1 MAPGVFSFDAILRG
15 EDRAVA
21 KAISA
26 IENDSPEAP
35 ALLEFLAKVPKRAH
49 RVGFTGPQASGKST
63 LIGCVVDAWFAGG
76 KNIGVIA
83 IDPSS
88 HKSGG
93 AFLGDRVRMPQRN
106 IGEKFFFRS
115 MATRGNEHG
124 IVNRLDSIM
133 DVLDAAGKTTIA
145 VETIGTSQNEIAIR
159 KYVATLVVVLLPT
172 GDEITYSKAGLM
184 EAGDIFI
191 LNYGDLPVA
200 DSSFR
205 QLREVLSTQEKSAEP
220 ANASAKGW
228 TIPGLRTIA
237 AREEGIQEVIVAIQA
252 HWEFLRA
259 K

>member
-1 MAPGVFSFDAILRG
+1 MTAISFDAILRG

-35 ALLEFLAKVPKRAH
+35 ELLEFLAHVPKRAH
-49 RVGFTGPQASGKST
+49 RIGFTGPQASGKST
-63 LIGCVVDAWFAGG
+63 LIGCITGQWLAEG
-76 KNIGVIA
+76 KNIGIIA

-93 AFLGDRVRMPQRN
+93 AFLGDRVRMPQRH

-124 IVNRLDSIM
+124 IVNWLDAIM
-133 DVLDAAGKTTIA
+133 DVLDAAGKNIIA
-145 VETIGTSQNEIAIR
+145 VETIGTSQNEIAVR
-159 KYVATLVVVLLPT
+159 QYVGTLVVVLLPT

-184 EAGDIFI
+184 EAGDIFV
-191 LNYGDLPVA
+191 LNYGDLPTA

-205 QLREVLSTQEKSAEP
+205 QLREVLNTQEKSG
-220 ANASAKGW
+220 GW
-228 TIPGLRTIA
+228 EAPGLCTIA
-237 AREEGIQEVIVAIQA
+237 ARNEGIQEVVTAIQA
-252 HWEFLRA
+252 HHDFLKRQA
-259 K
+259 